1 MCVYCEHRLRSLN
14 AKGEPVC
21 KAFPFRIPTDI
32 HWGRVDHRL
41 PVEGDQGIQ
50 FQPRSSMTDEQVA
63 RFHDYLD
70 RGFEEQAEYPTRPP
84 SGPDA
89 EVIDLASRRR

>member
-1 MCVYCEHRLRSLN
+1 MCLYCEHQLDECN
-14 AKGEPVC
+14 AKGEMVC

-50 FQPRSSMTDEQVA
+50 FQPEASMTAEQVA
-63 RFHDYLD
+63 SFHDYLD
-70 RGFEEQAEYPTRPP
+70 RSFERQAEYPARRPT
-84 SGPDA
+84 GPDA
-89 EVIDLASRRR
+89 EIIDLASRRR